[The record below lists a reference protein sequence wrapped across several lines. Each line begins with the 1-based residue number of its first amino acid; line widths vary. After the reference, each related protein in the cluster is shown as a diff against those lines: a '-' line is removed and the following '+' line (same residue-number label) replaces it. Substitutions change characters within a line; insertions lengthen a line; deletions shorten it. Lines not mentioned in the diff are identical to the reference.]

1 MSGGPS
7 IGEALRQA
15 TGDLYRHAWWFVPL
29 NLLCGI
35 VIAAGVLVWWALGLL
50 PVLLVAPLLGP
61 PLAALFRL
69 GGLVVR
75 EAPIDRRA
83 IWLGVR
89 RNLGVSLGWAALG
102 GVGVAALL
110 ANIAIG
116 RADGGLLGWGLAI
129 LSAWGLV
136 LGLPAWSV
144 AWAVLLD
151 PDRDGLPVRSRLWIA
166 GLVVL
171 ARPVRVVLVSLVLAG
186 VLALS
191 AALFIGVATLGVAYV
206 AIALTRFVLPAA
218 DRLGAG

>member
-1 MSGGPS
+1 MNRGPS

-29 NLLCGI
+29 NLACGV
-35 VIAAGVLVWWALGLL
+35 VIAAGVLVWWAVGLL

-61 PLAALFRL
+61 PLAAVFRL
-69 GGLVVR
+69 AGLVVR
-75 EAPIDRRA
+75 EAPVGRAA
-83 IWLGVR
+83 IWHGVR
-89 RNLGVSLGWAALG
+89 RDLGVSVGWSALAAF
-102 GVGVAALL
+102 GVAALL
-110 ANIAIG
+110 ANMAIG
-116 RADGGLLGWGLAI
+116 RAEGGLLGWGLAI
-129 LSAWGLV
+129 LSGWGLL
-136 LGLPAWSV
+136 LGLPAWAV

-151 PDRDGLPVRSRLWIA
+151 PDRDGTAVRARLRIA

-171 ARPVRVVLVSLVLAG
+171 ARPIRVVVIALVLAC